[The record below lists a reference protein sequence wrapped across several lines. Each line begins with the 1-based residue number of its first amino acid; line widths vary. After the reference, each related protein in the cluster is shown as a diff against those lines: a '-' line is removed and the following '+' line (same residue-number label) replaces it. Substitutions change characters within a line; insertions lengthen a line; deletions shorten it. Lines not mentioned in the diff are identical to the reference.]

1 MSAPLSAEPLPAKP
15 LRAEPLL
22 AEPLLAEPLL
32 AEPLLAEKGRLVQQL
47 IKDLETALEMVSGAA
62 RSAHAAATHP
72 ESKPENDKDTR
83 GVELAYLA
91 AGQATRAAEMARTLS
106 ALRAFDV
113 RAYAADE
120 PIGPSALVDLTD
132 DADGSTQCVF
142 VAPVGGGLKTALR
155 GQPVAVVTH
164 QSPLGDAILKKRRGE
179 EVEVML
185 GRNLRALTITRVR

>member
-1 MSAPLSAEPLPAKP
+1 MATRGRRAAADHTAPPPTEA
-15 LRAEPLL
+15 LL
-22 AEPLLAEPLL
+22 T
-32 AEPLLAEKGRLVQQL
+32 EKRRLVEQL
-47 IKDLETALEMVSGAA
+47 IADLETGLAVVSGAA

-91 AGQATRAAEMARTLS
+91 AGQATRAAEMARTLV
-106 ALRAFDV
+106 ALRAFEV

-132 DADGSTQCVF
+132 EADSGRQCVF
-142 VAPVGGGLKTALR
+142 VAPVGGGLKTTLN
-155 GQPVAVVTH
+155 GQPVNVVTH

-185 GRNLRALTITRVR
+185 GRSMRTLTITRVR